1 LLLWAAKLFFGAATF
16 LFFWAAK
23 LLFWQQKWAAEII
36 FLGSKNYFFEQQ
48 EFIFWAA
55 NILVLEIRNFG
66 LFREKIFVKMH
77 DI

>member
-1 LLLWAAKLFFGAATF
+1 MDFQWIFRSDSDRNCSESGTLGSKVIFWAATF

-48 EFIFWAA
+48 IF
-55 NILVLEIRNFG
+55 
-66 LFREKIFVKMH
+66 
-77 DI
+77 